1 MYRIKEEKIKE
12 LKFDILNKKQKS
24 LYENMDTLANK
35 LLEIENIGGIK
46 KWKQI
51 IIIH

>member
-12 LKFDILNKKQKS
+12 LKFDIFNKKQKP
-24 LYENMDTLANK
+24 LY
-35 LLEIENIGGIK
+35 ENIGGIK